1 MGIWH
6 CAPIQAYWDSNAGGY
21 CVIQDSIFF
30 LGTLTVHI
38 IIDVAISAV
47 TVTQIQRLTL
57 PRSQKLAVVV
67 MFMFGI
73 L

>member
-6 CAPIQAYWDSNAGGY
+6 CIPIQAFWDSNAGGH
-21 CVIQDSIFF
+21 CAINDSKFF

-38 IIDVAISAV
+38 CIDIAILTVPIVQIRKLRLPKLQKMAV
-47 TVTQIQRLTL
+47 M
-57 PRSQKLAVVV
+57 V